1 MDKFDITIK
10 SRVIFSPGAS
20 GGVGVIARE
29 FNAHRVMIVVDPG
42 IQKAGLDSLLVESLK
57 REHIEISVFTR
68 VDPNPTTQNVND
80 GVAFAKEFS
89 PDVIIALGG
98 GSSLDTGKAINLLR
112 TRGGKIA
119 DYRGLL
125 TEGSKLAPLIAIP
138 TTAGTGSEVS
148 PFVLISDHVSHA
160 KIVIRDIQMI
170 PDVAILDPILTTS
183 MPRQITI
190 STGVD
195 ALVHGIEAFVAKGSQ
210 PLSQALALEAIEI
223 IYTTLPKVL
232 EQPDHVENRGKMLI
246 ASNLAGM
253 AFTLSYLGLAHS
265 MANPLTRVAGMA
277 HGMAVGLMLPYVILF
292 NEPVAHKDY
301 ARIASRIFGS
311 QSPSDPK
318 EATRKLV
325 SSLKTFL
332 AGLGFPENL
341 KKAGVS
347 KDSLKEMAEEAIH
360 QATARSNPR
369 EASLEEIVELYGY
382 AYEGS
387 EIFL

>member
-1 MDKFDITIK
+1 ML
-10 SRVIFSPGAS
+10 A
-20 GGVGVIARE
+20 
-29 FNAHRVMIVVDPG
+29 
-42 IQKAGLDSLLVESLK
+42 
-57 REHIEISVFTR
+57 
-68 VDPNPTTQNVND
+68 
-80 GVAFAKEFS
+80 
-89 PDVIIALGG
+89 
-98 GSSLDTGKAINLLR
+98 
-112 TRGGKIA
+112 
-119 DYRGLL
+119 
-125 TEGSKLAPLIAIP
+125 EGSELPPLIAIP

-148 PFVLISDHVSHA
+148 PFILISDPVTHA
-160 KIVIRDIQMI
+160 KIVIRDIHMI
-170 PDVAILDPILTTS
+170 PDVVLLDPMLTTS
-183 MPRQITI
+183 MPHHVMV

-195 ALVHGIEAFVAKGSQ
+195 ALAHGVEAFVAKGSQ
-210 PLSQALALEAIEI
+210 PFSQALALEAVQI
-223 IYTTLPKVL
+223 IYTTLPRVI
-232 EQPDHVENRGKMLI
+232 EQPDHLENRSKMLI

-253 AFTLSYLGLAHS
+253 AFSLSYLGLAHS
-265 MANPLTRVAGMA
+265 MANPLTRVAGVA

-332 AGLGFPENL
+332 AGLDFPENL

-347 KDSLKEMAEEAIH
+347 KDSLKEMAEEAIR

-369 EASLEEIVELYGY
+369 EAPLEDVKALYRY

-387 EIFL
+387 GIT